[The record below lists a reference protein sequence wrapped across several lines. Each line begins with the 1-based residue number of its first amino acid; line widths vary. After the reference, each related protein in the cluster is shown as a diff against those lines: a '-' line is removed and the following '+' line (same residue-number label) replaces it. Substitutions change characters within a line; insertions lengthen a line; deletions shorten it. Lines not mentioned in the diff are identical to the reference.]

1 MMESPSQPRA
11 VMTACYG
18 LAGAVNALW
27 GAALPAVDARLSL
40 GPGRLGTILMAV
52 AVGGLCA
59 MPVAGRLADRYTGS
73 RLLLAAGPAAA
84 LALLGPA
91 AAGSFAALLPAA
103 ALLGVLFGMLNMA
116 LSVQAVAVERALDRP
131 IMSTLHGTWTFGA
144 VAGGAAVSWTL
155 HAGVDV
161 RALTA
166 VGAPLLSIAL
176 CLIAAKSAPL
186 AAPAPAAP
194 SDRLV
199 SKSTRE
205 RSGLAKRSK
214 PVAVLGLGLVGAAAF
229 VSEGAAT
236 DWSGVHATRVLGAS
250 AAMGSLVYTAFFA
263 AMTLARFA
271 GDALRARLGAAAAVT
286 TGGYVASCGYGLVLV
301 SGALPGAVSTKV
313 ACALTGWVLA
323 GIGMA
328 VVWPVVLSTLGTA
341 GRSAAFLSTVATIS
355 YGGGLAGPALI
366 GTLAQALSLPLAL
379 TVPAALAVVVALAA
393 PRLLAAAVVT
403 AARGGSPTQGPWPPG
418 AAGAQAAA
426 EPSADDGQCL
436 TAVAGAGCSVQP

>member
-1 MMESPSQPRA
+1 
-11 VMTACYG
+11 
-18 LAGAVNALW
+18 
-27 GAALPAVDARLSL
+27 
-40 GPGRLGTILMAV
+40 
-52 AVGGLCA
+52 
-59 MPVAGRLADRYTGS
+59 
-73 RLLLAAGPAAA
+73 
-84 LALLGPA
+84 
-91 AAGSFAALLPAA
+91 
-103 ALLGVLFGMLNMA
+103 
-116 LSVQAVAVERALDRP
+116 
-131 IMSTLHGTWTFGA
+131 
-144 VAGGAAVSWTL
+144 
-155 HAGVDV
+155 
-161 RALTA
+161 
-166 VGAPLLSIAL
+166 
-176 CLIAAKSAPL
+176 
-186 AAPAPAAP
+186 
-194 SDRLV
+194 
-199 SKSTRE
+199 
-205 RSGLAKRSK
+205 
-214 PVAVLGLGLVGAAAF
+214 
-229 VSEGAAT
+229 
-236 DWSGVHATRVLGAS
+236 
-250 AAMGSLVYTAFFA
+250 
-263 AMTLARFA
+263 MTLARFA